1 MATFDGTLSNS
12 MRLEGCDYLVS
23 SLMALPVAI
32 RTKHLK
38 PAIEKALP
46 PMRAALLANTPQGPT
61 GNLRAAVGSEA
72 IYYKSGVAFGIVGYR
87 RAVSVTGQ
95 LGYHSHLIEFGT
107 NDRVP
112 TRGPFLSSFKMAQ
125 ATGWRP
131 PYWSG
136 EKTWPMVARHIRGSR
151 PQHPLGRAYSA
162 TANQCRDILIRE
174 MQSGLEKGLAE
185 VARKGL

>member
-12 MRLEGCDYLVS
+12 MKLEGCNALVA
-23 SLMALPVAI
+23 SLQSLPVAI

-38 PAIEKALP
+38 NAISKALP
-46 PMRAALLANTPQGPT
+46 PMHAALLANTPQGPT
-61 GNLRAAVGSEA
+61 GNLRAAVGSES

-87 RAVSVTGQ
+87 RAVSVTDQ

-125 ATGWRP
+125 ATGYRP
-131 PYWSG
+131 AGWSG
-136 EKTWPMVARHIRGSR
+136 AKTWPMVARHISGSR
-151 PQHPLGRAYSA
+151 PQHPLGRAFSA
-162 TANQCRDILIRE
+162 TAGQCRDILVRE
-174 MQSGLEKGLAE
+174 MQIGLEKGLAE
-185 VARKGL
+185 VAQKGL

>member
-12 MRLEGCDYLVS
+12 MRLEGCDWLVA
-23 SLMALPVAI
+23 SLQS
-32 RTKHLK
+32 
-38 PAIEKALP
+38 LP
-46 PMRAALLANTPQGPT
+46 PTISRKYLKKAIDAAMPPMKAALLANTPVGPT
-61 GNLRAAVGSEA
+61 GNLRAAVGAESV
-72 IYYKSGVAFGIVGYR
+72 YYKSGVAFGVVGYR
-87 RAVSVTGQ
+87 RAVSITDQ

-131 PYWSG
+131 SYWNG
-136 EKTWPMVARHIRGSR
+136 EKTWPMVARHISGSR
-151 PQHPLGRAYSA
+151 PQHPLGRAYSS
-162 TANQCRDILIRE
+162 TAGQCRDILVRE
-174 MQSGLEKGLAE
+174 MQSGLDKGLQE